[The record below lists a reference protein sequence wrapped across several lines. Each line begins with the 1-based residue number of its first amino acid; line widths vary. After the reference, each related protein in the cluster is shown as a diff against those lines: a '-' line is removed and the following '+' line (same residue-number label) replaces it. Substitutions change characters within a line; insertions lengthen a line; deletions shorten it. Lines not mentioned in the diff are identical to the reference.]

1 MEHLGIKNPEV
12 VWAEQPAMIIPVMRT
27 IIADDEHLARKKL
40 NLLLGAEPGVQVV
53 AECHDGQEAI
63 DAIRAYQPDLLLID
77 IRMPELSGFE
87 VLEQISP
94 DKLPVVIFT
103 TAYDQF
109 AIRAFEARA
118 LDYLLKP
125 FDTERL
131 HQAIERARAEL
142 VKCYNRDMTSRILQL
157 LAKNGEASPKSRR
170 VEDRMAIRAGGK
182 VVFLDVDELDW
193 IEAAAN
199 YVKLNV
205 GKDSYILREG
215 IGSLSDRLDPERFV
229 RIHRSVIVNA
239 RKIKELQ
246 PCDSGEYIAIL
257 KNGKEISCSRGYR
270 TQVQRLI
277 RKGF

>member
-1 MEHLGIKNPEV
+1 MSFDPKTTPLYIQDVTLRDGMHAIRHSYGLPEV
-12 VWAEQPAMIIPVMRT
+12 R
-27 IIADDEHLARKKL
+27 
-40 NLLLGAEPGVQVV
+40 
-53 AECHDGQEAI
+53 AI
-63 DAIRAYQPDLLLID
+63 
-77 IRMPELSGFE
+77 
-87 VLEQISP
+87 
-94 DKLPVVIFT
+94 
-103 TAYDQF
+103 
-109 AIRAFEARA
+109 ARA
-118 LDYLLKP
+118 LDAAGV
-125 FDTERL
+125 D
-131 HQAIERARAEL
+131 AIEIAHGDGLSGSSFNYGFGAET
-142 VKCYNRDMTSRILQL
+142 DW
-157 LAKNGEASPKSRR
+157 A
-170 VEDRMAIRAGGK
+170 
-182 VVFLDVDELDW
+182 W

-246 PCDSGEYIAIL
+246 PCDSGEYIAVL